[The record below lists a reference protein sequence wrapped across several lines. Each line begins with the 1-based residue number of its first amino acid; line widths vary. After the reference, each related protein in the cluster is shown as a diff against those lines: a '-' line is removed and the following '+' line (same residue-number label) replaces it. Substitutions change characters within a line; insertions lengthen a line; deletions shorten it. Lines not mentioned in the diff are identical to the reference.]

1 MGRCASHAGPFSI
14 EGVVAQVLKA
24 ERAGRAVYALFDRI
38 QPITN
43 ACPPF
48 LSLDSVSRYLL
59 RSTRLTTP
67 TPSPFTAA
75 PLQCGRFR
83 LSFDRPLVMGILN
96 VTPDSFS
103 DGGRFLSRDAA
114 LVRAEQMLA
123 DGADMI
129 DIGGESTRPG
139 APPVPLDEEL
149 ERVVPIVEALRAV
162 QVPISVDTY
171 KPAVMRAALDAGADM
186 INDIWGL
193 RREGALDAVKDS
205 NCGLCVM
212 HMLGEPQTMQVHEPV
227 YEDVVADV
235 RAFFEERMAA
245 LGRAGIDT
253 SRVSLDPGYGFG
265 KTVEHNY
272 ALLAHLR
279 STLPAGTNIPVL
291 AGMSRKSM
299 LGAVTGRGAG
309 ERLAASVA
317 GAVCAA
323 ERGAAIIR
331 VHDVAETVDALKVW
345 QATRDA
351 ARAGHH

>member
-1 MGRCASHAGPFSI
+1 
-14 EGVVAQVLKA
+14 
-24 ERAGRAVYALFDRI
+24 
-38 QPITN
+38 
-43 ACPPF
+43 
-48 LSLDSVSRYLL
+48 
-59 RSTRLTTP
+59 
-67 TPSPFTAA
+67 
-75 PLQCGRFR
+75 
-83 LSFDRPLVMGILN
+83 MGILN

-114 LVRAEQMLA
+114 LARAHQLLA

-171 KPAVMRAALDAGADM
+171 KPAVMRAVLDAGADM

-193 RREGALDAVKDS
+193 RQEGALDAVKGSD
-205 NCGLCVM
+205 CGLCVM
-212 HMLGEPQTMQVHEPV
+212 HMLGEPRTMQLHEPV

-235 RAFFEERMAA
+235 RDFFAERVAA
-245 LGRAGIDT
+245 LAQAGIAAA
-253 SRVSLDPGYGFG
+253 RVSLDPGYGFG

-272 ALLAHLR
+272 ALLAHLAA
-279 STLPAGTNIPVL
+279 TLPAGTHFPLL

-299 LGAVTGRGAG
+299 LGAVTGRGAA

-317 GAVCAA
+317 AAVCAA

-345 QATRDA
+345 QATKDA
-351 ARAGHH
+351 ALSGHH